1 MSARTANRLGHDL
14 RPYLGNEI
22 RVGDGRAVKPQH
34 VVSADW
40 RPPKKTTTNWSDN
53 FVVLDSLPYD
63 VVIGITTINQ
73 NKLYY
78 PNPEMLDHLV
88 FSIGKL
94 AIEVEQQHY
103 PTASVGWKK
112 S

>member
-1 MSARTANRLGHDL
+1 M
-14 RPYLGNEI
+14 
-22 RVGDGRAVKPQH
+22 KPEH

-78 PNPEMLDHLV
+78 PSPEILDHLV
-88 FSIGKL
+88 LSIGKS
-94 AIEVEQQHY
+94 AVEKQHK
-103 PTASVGWKK
+103 TRTSVDWKM